1 MEYVDQVKQL
11 LNCALIQV
19 QVKLGSTYSS
29 LFSNQQVLFIIFGPS
44 LVNI

>member
-1 MEYVDQVKQL
+1 MYKLDQGPNIMNRMEYVDQVKQL

-29 LFSNQQVLFIIFGPS
+29 LFKN
-44 LVNI
+44 